1 MFDAFRDL
9 LLTVDPEATKNKGNG
24 NENYTVWRPYGATGP
39 HSNNRRKVRVWKIQ
53 VDRFTKT
60 DNDTIALGILNA
72 LEAAEIPHTYLIDYE
87 KDTGYHHHIFDC
99 EVV

>member
-1 MFDAFRDL
+1 
-9 LLTVDPEATKNKGNG
+9 
-24 NENYTVWRPYGATGP
+24 
-39 HSNNRRKVRVWKIQ
+39 VWKVQ

-72 LEAAEIPHTYLIDYE
+72 LEAAKIPHTYLIDYE